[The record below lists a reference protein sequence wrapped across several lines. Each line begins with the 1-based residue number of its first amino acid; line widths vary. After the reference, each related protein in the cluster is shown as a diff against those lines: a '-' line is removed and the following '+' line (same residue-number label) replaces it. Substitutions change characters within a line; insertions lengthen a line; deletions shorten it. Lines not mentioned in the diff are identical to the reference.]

1 VNLPVCPRGHES
13 VKVVRDGA
21 QKRGG
26 RERQRYRCV
35 LEDGSYHRF
44 VGAVSHTRG
53 DGRHCDECDRPLPV
67 DGGPVAPWRSRYL
80 VKEVAAALWAV
91 AGGASYTDAA
101 LRVRRRAWGD
111 DGTDRRAET
120 TVVSGQ
126 TVADWLDRY
135 GPAVAAPHG
144 EAGWPETIVL
154 DSTRFLYR
162 DSFTGRQHQLF
173 SVLAAWGYPAG
184 SSRGRLWLL
193 RAYPLQDAP
202 TWQQFLAELPGRP
215 QLVVIDRDY
224 GAIGGVQR
232 RWGHGARGVPIH
244 LCEHHLYENGK
255 AALVKGGHTAFGD
268 PLQAALA
275 KALQSPEGWHAFHTL
290 ASEAGS
296 EPQKWADHW
305 DKRMRVQTKRRT
317 SIPEHYANGAVEA
330 PLEEVRRILAQRRWT
345 FRNAAR
351 MNQLLEL
358 VRIRYNHAAD
368 ESDFASALRG
378 QLLDSPRPARAV
390 AADPRLPGRRVSAS
404 SLRAW
409 MPQQPARHQRWA
421 PTAKMTPPPPT
432 SAAPSGRATRSAVT
446 TRAPRRRGVPRP
458 PSPRPGS

>member
-1 VNLPVCPRGHES
+1 MDLPVCPRGHES
-13 VKVVRDGA
+13 LKVVRDGA

-35 LEDGSYHRF
+35 LPDGSYHRF

-53 DGRHCDECDRPLPV
+53 DGKHCDECERPLPV

-80 VKEVAAALWAV
+80 VKEVAAALWAI

-111 DGTDRRAET
+111 DGAERRVAT
-120 TVVSGQ
+120 TVASGQ

-135 GPAVAAPHG
+135 GPVVAAPHAE
-144 EAGWPETIVL
+144 EAWPETIVL
-154 DSTRFLYR
+154 DSTRFMYT
-162 DSFTGRQHQLF
+162 DSFTGGTHQLF

-184 SSRGRLWLL
+184 GGRGRLWRL
-193 RAYPLQDAP
+193 RAYPQQDAA
-202 TWQQFLAELPGRP
+202 TWREFLAELPGRP

-224 GAIGGVQR
+224 GAIGGVR
-232 RWGHGARGVPIH
+232 AHWGDGRNEVPIH
-244 LCEHHLYENGK
+244 LCEHHLYERGK
-255 AALVKGGHTAFGD
+255 KVLTEAGHTAFGD

-275 KALQSPEGWHAFHTL
+275 QALQSPEGWDGFHTL
-290 ASEAGS
+290 ADQAGGG
-296 EPQKWADHW
+296 PRKWARHW
-305 DKRMRVQTKRRT
+305 NKRMRTQTQRRA

-330 PLEEVRRILAQRRWT
+330 PLEEVKRVLAQRRWT

-358 VRIRYNHAAD
+358 VRIRYNHSTD
-368 ESDFASALRG
+368 EGGFVAALRG
-378 QLLDSPRPARAV
+378 QLLAGPRPASVV
-390 AADPRLPGRRVSAS
+390 AADPRLPGRRVSSS

-409 MPQQPARHQRWA
+409 MPQQPARHQRWGPA
-421 PTAKMTPPPPT
+421 AKMTPAGAP
-432 SAAPSGRATRSAVT
+432 SASASGRAVA
-446 TRAPRRRGVPRP
+446 TRAPRRRAAPRP
-458 PSPRPGS
+458 PSLRPGA